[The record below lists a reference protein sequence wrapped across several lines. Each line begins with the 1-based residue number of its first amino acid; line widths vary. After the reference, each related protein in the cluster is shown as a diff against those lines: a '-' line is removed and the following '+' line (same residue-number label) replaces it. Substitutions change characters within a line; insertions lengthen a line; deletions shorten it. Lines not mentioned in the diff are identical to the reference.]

1 MKDSMGRELLK
12 MRRKG
17 HRKVKGIESVV
28 CRAPEVVACGAK
40 PYRVGR
46 RKE

>member
-1 MKDSMGRELLK
+1 MKDSMGRQLLK
-12 MRRKG
+12 MSRKR
-17 HRKVKGIESVV
+17 HRKVKGIEPVV
-28 CRAPEVVACGAK
+28 CWAPEVVACGAK